1 MTKDEYEQWKHH
13 PLTEKFHQFLRDYRQ
28 QLMERW
34 AMGEFSLPGADA
46 YLTRNT
52 EMVARAQCLRDIAEM
67 DAGAISQ
74 FYSSGGSDEAS
85 HN

>member
-1 MTKDEYEQWKHH
+1 MTRDEYEQWKHH

-34 AMGEFSLPGADA
+34 AMGEFSLAETGP

-52 EMVARAQCLRDIAEM
+52 EMVARVQCLHEIAEM
-67 DAGAISQ
+67 DSEAISKW
-74 FYSSGGSDEAS
+74 YSKGGNDAQAD
-85 HN
+85 